1 MNIKQ
6 KIWRRH
12 FIGEVV
18 KIADVVA
25 KKEHKAEF
33 MVDVRIIAKYRD
45 FAIVTNGIYN
55 WCVGWLDLEGR
66 CEDE

>member
-6 KIWRRH
+6 KIRRRH

-33 MVDVRIIAKYRD
+33 MVDARIIAKYRD
-45 FAIVTNGIYN
+45 FAVVTNGIYN

-66 CEDE
+66 CDDE